1 MSPRR
6 PSLAFLL
13 LLSAVSLACSGSP
26 DEPTGNTSGT
36 TRGGAGGGSGGTGS
50 GSGGTGGSGTGGSG
64 GSGTPPIITV
74 DAGLR
79 DVTRDDGGLC
89 GTTLVGTVRDLL
101 DSHADFE
108 KFTGISDKQI
118 VQPMLGAD
126 RKPVYAG
133 NPRTPSTTG
142 KENFDAWYRD
152 VPGVNVALPVSIALM
167 PAAQG
172 TYSFNNDAFFPI
184 DGMGHGNQGRNHNFH
199 FTAEIH
205 TRFIYRGG
213 EVFTFK
219 GDDDIFVFINDRL
232 VINLGGVH
240 EQQTEQVNLDSRA
253 AELGMTPGNVYPL
266 DLFFAERHTVESHI
280 RIDTTIGSFVD
291 CGTLPPPK

>member
-1 MSPRR
+1 MVRSNAPIV
-6 PSLAFLL
+6 PLL
-13 LLSAVSLACSGSP
+13 LLLAAPLGCGASS
-26 DEPTGNTSGT
+26 DGT
-36 TRGGAGGGSGGTGS
+36 EGRGGGGANGGKGGGAAVGGSGGNDT
-50 GSGGTGGSGTGGSG
+50 GGTGGSG
-64 GSGTPPIITV
+64 GTSPPIITT
-74 DAGLR
+74 DAAPR
-79 DVTRDDGGLC
+79 DVTSSDGGLC
-89 GTTLVGTVRDLL
+89 GTTLVGTVRDLQ

-108 KFTGISDKQI
+108 KFTNISDTQI
-118 VQPMLGAD
+118 VSPMLGVD
-126 RKPVYAG
+126 QKPVYAG

-142 KENFDAWYRD
+142 KDNFDAWYHD
-152 VPGVNVALPVSIALM
+152 VSGVNMALPVSIQLVAG
-167 PAAQG
+167 AQG

-184 DGMGHGNQGRNHNFH
+184 DGQGFGNQGRNHNFH

-219 GDDDIFVFINDRL
+219 GDDDIFVFINNRL

-240 EQQTEQVNLDSRA
+240 TQQTDQVSLDTRA
-253 AELGMTPGNVYPL
+253 TELGLVKDGTYPL

-291 CGTLPPPK
+291 CGRPPPPK